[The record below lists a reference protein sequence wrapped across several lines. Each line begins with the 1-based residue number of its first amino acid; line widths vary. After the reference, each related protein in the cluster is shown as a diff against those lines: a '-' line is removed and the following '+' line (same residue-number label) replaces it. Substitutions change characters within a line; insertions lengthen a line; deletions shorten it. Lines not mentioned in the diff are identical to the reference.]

1 MAFFSKHCVAMN
13 LRQLH
18 YFRTVV
24 EQGSLASAAEILHIA
39 QPPLSVAIKQL
50 EGEWGVSLFER
61 AGRGL
66 VITDT
71 GRALYDR
78 VCELLNHAE
87 QIDEEMMALGRG
99 TKGRVRVGFVAAGLD
114 AVAQTVAELNAELP
128 LVTFSLHQGEPRLLE
143 DMVEHRALDFAVT
156 QMPVSN
162 PAFAVK
168 QLSALQFFALVP
180 RESEHFRADEDLTFD
195 KLGKLPLIVLRRSS
209 GHGIYERVLDELRK
223 ASAEANVVA
232 DCSDVHALTAL
243 VQQGLGIGVL
253 PLSSSAAISSRIRAL
268 PIKTD
273 APAERLALIHAMGRR
288 FLPVIQRAIAVC
300 TANAPRAQDGGTV

>member
-1 MAFFSKHCVAMN
+1 MN
-13 LRQLH
+13 LRQLQ

-99 TKGRVRVGFVAAGLD
+99 TKGRVRVGFVAAGLE
-114 AVAQTVAELNAELP
+114 AVAQTVAELHAELP

-162 PAFAVK
+162 PALAVK
-168 QLSALQFFALVP
+168 ELSALEFFALV
-180 RESEHFRADEDLTFD
+180 RSGSEHFPADEDLTFD
-195 KLGKLPLIVLRRSS
+195 KLSGLPLIVLRRSS
-209 GHGIYERVLDELRK
+209 GHGIYERVLEELRK
-223 ASAEANVVA
+223 ASAAANVVA
-232 DCSDVHALTAL
+232 DCSDVHALSAL
-243 VQQGLGIGVL
+243 VRQGVGIGVL
-253 PLSSSAAISSRIRAL
+253 PFSKPTAIADEIKAL
-268 PIKTD
+268 PIKTN
-273 APAERLALIHAMGRR
+273 APAERLALIHALGRR
-288 FLPVIQRAIAVC
+288 FLPVVQRAISAC
-300 TANAPRAQDGGTV
+300 TAHAARMHDAHREH